1 MEDLPST
8 ADGSRL
14 PTPPPQVSKH
24 ARLVLETL
32 LVDQV
37 SSIDE
42 KRSALLTL
50 REVRDLPESTC
61 RELSTALLIT
71 YHTIPGLKTEV
82 TSIGAEFAQNN
93 AASLEVCRLAVALLS
108 FPETPRLA
116 REALQDVVAAR
127 VAQRPDVTENASSEL
142 RGFCRLIIE
151 SVNVEEVRE
160 GALESIHHLLSTN
173 PRVLNQHRTL
183 LAREVLHLFRS
194 NVLQHA
200 EYAPLRDLATKL
212 YILGAAHSRA
222 RVQSLSRINY
232 SPAPCEESH
241 EEKEARAAKLLPKL
255 IEAGVTRQSIR
266 LSLDDFRAI
275 ATLKGL
281 PQGDFKAVAASIL
294 RDALVDSSALAGL
307 LSLVKNG
314 HDSSVTMEMRT
325 GCLAALIGEAR
336 RAGKLSQT
344 LEQSV
349 LATSAELPRLYNSS
363 GVSHDLPEMAL
374 VKE

>member
-1 MEDLPST
+1 MEDLSST
-8 ADGSRL
+8 ADGSRIS
-14 PTPPPQVSKH
+14 PPNPQLSRQVHS
-24 ARLVLETL
+24 ALEKL

-37 SSIDE
+37 SSIEE

-50 REVRDLPESTC
+50 REVRDLSESTC
-61 RELSTALLIT
+61 QELSTALLII
-71 YHTIPGLKTEV
+71 YHTLPGLKADV
-82 TSIGAEFAQNN
+82 TSIGAEFVQNN
-93 AASLEVCRLAVALLS
+93 ATSLEVCRLAVALLS
-108 FPETPRLA
+108 FQETPRLA
-116 REALQDVVAAR
+116 REALQGVVAAR
-127 VAQRPDVTENASSEL
+127 LSERPAVTEDASPEL
-142 RGFCRLIIE
+142 RSFCRLIIE
-151 SVNVEEVRE
+151 SVNILEIRE
-160 GALESIHHLLSTN
+160 SALESIHHLLSTN
-173 PRVLNQHRTL
+173 PRALNQHRTL
-183 LAREVLHLFRS
+183 LAREVLYLFRS

-200 EYAPLRDLATKL
+200 DYAPLKDLATKL

-232 SPAPCEESH
+232 SPTPCEESL
-241 EEKEARAAKLLPKL
+241 EEKEARAAKILPQL
-255 IEAGVTRQSIR
+255 IKAGATRQSIR

-281 PQGDFKAVAASIL
+281 PQGDFKAVVASIL
-294 RDALVDSSALAGL
+294 RDALVDSAALAGL
-307 LSLVKNG
+307 LSLVKNS